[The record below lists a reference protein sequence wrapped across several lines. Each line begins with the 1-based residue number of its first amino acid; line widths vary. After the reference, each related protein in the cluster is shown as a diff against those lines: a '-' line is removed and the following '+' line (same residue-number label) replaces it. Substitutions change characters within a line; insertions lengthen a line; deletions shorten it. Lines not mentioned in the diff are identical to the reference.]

1 MKRVTLS
8 LSEAELLSSNEN
20 IFSFEDKSSRY
31 TKVEMLLKTIFPMS
45 LILVYL
51 ERSRKAQT
59 DI

>member
-1 MKRVTLS
+1 MS